1 MTSEIVTIRITDRG
15 VRRQSVDGDWIE
27 PGETGDVPRGV
38 AEALEARGDCKIVD
52 DTPDPVEDGDS
63 GE

>member
-1 MTSEIVTIRITDRG
+1 MTSDIVTIRITDRG

-27 PGETGDVPRGV
+27 PGETGDVPKGV

-52 DTPDPVEDGDS
+52 DTPDSVEDGEPS
-63 GE
+63 E

>member
-27 PGETGDVPRGV
+27 PGQTGDVPRGV

-52 DTPDPVEDGDS
+52 TPDSVEVDDS
-63 GE
+63 SE

>member
-1 MTSEIVTIRITDRG
+1 MTSETVTIRITDRG

-38 AEALEARGDCKIVD
+38 AEALEARGDCEIVD